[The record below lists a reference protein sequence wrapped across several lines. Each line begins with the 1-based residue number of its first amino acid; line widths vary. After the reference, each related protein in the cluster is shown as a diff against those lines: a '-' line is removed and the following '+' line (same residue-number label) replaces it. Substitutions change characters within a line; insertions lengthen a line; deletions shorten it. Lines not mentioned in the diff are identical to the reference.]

1 MAFTGEIY
9 MNSKTVLTR
18 RSVMGA
24 IGTVAGLSGAP
35 AGPAVRPKYYHMSQS
50 SINYQAEFNAGK
62 MDIFSFMDTCR
73 ALDLDGLDIHVG
85 QLKSQVDRAY
95 LKEVRRGCLNRG
107 MPIASICVSTEFGR
121 SAEAVPKELEK
132 ARVAME
138 AGMFLGAPIL
148 RAFVGSAPSPDKQE
162 EAFRRGVEA
171 LRKTAEIGAELGMP
185 VALQNHSGLTSTG
198 DDMLRFYREVNHPN
212 FTLLLDTGHFA
223 GRDGTNGP
231 KIPGTTYDDYYRSI
245 EQVAQLTQFVRA
257 KIYTPDASGREQ
269 WIDYDRVFSIL
280 RKVRYN
286 GFISMI
292 YEGKEDKFAAIPRG
306 IRFLR
311 SFTMS

>member
-1 MAFTGEIY
+1 MTTE
-9 MNSKTVLTR
+9 LTR
-18 RSVMGA
+18 RAMLASSVGLTGA
-24 IGTVAGLSGAP
+24 AGLPGAP
-35 AGPAVRPKYYHMSQS
+35 ANPAVRPKYYHMSQS
-50 SINYQAEFNAGK
+50 SVNYQAEFRSGK
-62 MDIFSFMDTCR
+62 MDFFSFMDTCR
-73 ALDLDGLDIHVG
+73 ALDLDGLDIHVN

-95 LKEVRRGCLNRG
+95 LKDVRRGCLNRG
-107 MPIASICVSTEFGR
+107 LPIASICVSTEFGR

-148 RAFVGSAPSPDKQE
+148 RVFVGSPPSPGARE

-171 LRKTAEIGAELGMP
+171 LRKTSEIGAELGMP

-198 DDMLRFYREVNHPN
+198 DDMLRFHREVNHPN

-231 KIPGTTYDDYYRSI
+231 KIPGTTYDDYYHSI
-245 EQVAQLTQFVRA
+245 EQVAPLTQFVRA
-257 KIYTPDASGREQ
+257 KLYNMDDSGRER
-269 WIDYDRVFSIL
+269 WIDYDRVFNIL
-280 RKVRYN
+280 RKVHYN

-292 YEGKEDKFAAIPRG
+292 YEGKEDKFTAIPRG

-311 SFTMS
+311 SFVMS

>member
-1 MAFTGEIY
+1 MT
-9 MNSKTVLTR
+9 SDLTR
-18 RSVMGA
+18 RVMLANSVG
-24 IGTVAGLSGAP
+24 VAGVPGLVGAP
-35 AGPAVRPKYYHMSQS
+35 ANPTVRPKYYHLSQS
-50 SINYQAEFNAGK
+50 TINYQAEFNSGK
-62 MDIFSFMDTCR
+62 MDIFGFMDTCR
-73 ALDLDGLDIHVG
+73 ALDLDGLDIHVS
-85 QLKSQVDRAY
+85 QLKSQIDWAY

-148 RAFVGSAPSPDKQE
+148 RTFVGSSPSPDKQE
-162 EAFRRGVEA
+162 DAFRRGVEA

-185 VALQNHSGLTSTG
+185 VSLQNHSGLTSTG
-198 DDMLRFYREVNHPN
+198 ADMLRFHREVNHPN

-223 GRDGTNGP
+223 GRNGPNGP
-231 KIPGTTYDDYYRSI
+231 KIPGTTYDDYYHSI
-245 EQVAQLTQFVRA
+245 EQVASLTQFVRA
-257 KIYTPDASGREQ
+257 KVYDLDESGREK
-269 WIDYDRVFSIL
+269 WIDYDRVFGIL
-280 RKVRYN
+280 RKLHFN

-292 YEGKEDKFAAIPRG
+292 YEGKEDKFTVIPKA

-311 SFTMS
+311 SFVMS

>member
-1 MAFTGEIY
+1 MT
-9 MNSKTVLTR
+9 SDLTR
-18 RSVMGA
+18 RVMLANSVG
-24 IGTVAGLSGAP
+24 VAGVPGLVGAP
-35 AGPAVRPKYYHMSQS
+35 ANPTVRPKYYHLSQS
-50 SINYQAEFNAGK
+50 TINYQAEFNSGK
-62 MDIFSFMDTCR
+62 MDIFGFMDTCR
-73 ALDLDGLDIHVG
+73 ALDLDGLDIHVS
-85 QLKSQVDRAY
+85 QLKSQIDRAY

-148 RAFVGSAPSPDKQE
+148 RTFVGSSPSPDKQE
-162 EAFRRGVEA
+162 DAFRRGVEA

-185 VALQNHSGLTSTG
+185 VSLQNHSGLTSTG
-198 DDMLRFYREVNHPN
+198 ADMLRFHREVNHPN

-223 GRDGTNGP
+223 GRNGPNGP
-231 KIPGTTYDDYYRSI
+231 KIPGTTYDDYYHSI
-245 EQVAQLTQFVRA
+245 EQVASLTQFVRA
-257 KIYTPDASGREQ
+257 KVYDLDESGREK
-269 WIDYDRVFSIL
+269 WIDYDRVFGIL
-280 RKVRYN
+280 RKLHFN

-292 YEGKEDKFAAIPRG
+292 YEGKEDKFTVIPKA

-311 SFTMS
+311 SFVMS

>member
-1 MAFTGEIY
+1 MT
-9 MNSKTVLTR
+9 SDLTR
-18 RSVMGA
+18 RVMLANSVG
-24 IGTVAGLSGAP
+24 VAGVPGLVGAP
-35 AGPAVRPKYYHMSQS
+35 ANPTVRPKYYHLSQS
-50 SINYQAEFNAGK
+50 TINYQAEFNSGK
-62 MDIFSFMDTCR
+62 MDIFGFMDTCR
-73 ALDLDGLDIHVG
+73 ALDLDGLDIHVS
-85 QLKSQVDRAY
+85 QLKSQIDRAY

-148 RAFVGSAPSPDKQE
+148 RTFVGSSPSPDKQE

-185 VALQNHSGLTSTG
+185 VSLQNHSGLTSTG
-198 DDMLRFYREVNHPN
+198 ADMLRFHREVNHPN

-223 GRDGTNGP
+223 GRNGPNGP
-231 KIPGTTYDDYYRSI
+231 KIPGTTYDDYYHSI
-245 EQVAQLTQFVRA
+245 EQVASLTQFVRA
-257 KIYTPDASGREQ
+257 KVYDLDESGREK
-269 WIDYDRVFSIL
+269 WIDYDRVFGIL
-280 RKVRYN
+280 RKLHFN

-292 YEGKEDKFAAIPRG
+292 YEGKEDKFTVIPKA

-311 SFTMS
+311 SFVMS

>member
-1 MAFTGEIY
+1 MSE
-9 MNSKTVLTR
+9 LTR
-18 RSVMGA
+18 RAMLAGSVGFAGA
-24 IGTVAGLSGAP
+24 ARLVAVP
-35 AGPAVRPKYYHMSQS
+35 AKAAVRPKYFHVSQS
-50 SINYQAEFNAGK
+50 SINYQAEFNSGK

-73 ALDLDGLDIHVG
+73 LLDLDGLDIHVG
-85 QLKSQVDRAY
+85 QLKSQIDRGY

-121 SAEAVPKELEK
+121 SAEAIPKELEK

-148 RAFVGSAPSPDKQE
+148 RTFVGSAPSPDRQE
-162 EAFRRGVEA
+162 EAFRRGVGA

-185 VALQNHSGLTSTG
+185 VSLQNHSGLTSTG
-198 DDMLRFYREVNHPN
+198 EDMLRFHREVNHPN

-223 GRDGTNGP
+223 GRGGPNGP
-231 KIPGTTYDDYYRSI
+231 KIPGATYDDYYRSI
-245 EQVAQLTQFVRA
+245 EQVAPLTQFVRA
-257 KIYTPDASGREQ
+257 KIYDMDDNGREK

-280 RKVRYN
+280 RKANFN

-292 YEGKEDKFAAIPRG
+292 YEGKEDKFTVIPNA

-311 SFTMS
+311 SFVMS

>member
-1 MAFTGEIY
+1 MT
-9 MNSKTVLTR
+9 SDLTR
-18 RSVMGA
+18 RVMLAGSVG
-24 IGTVAGLSGAP
+24 VAGAP
-35 AGPAVRPKYYHMSQS
+35 ALVGAPANPAVRPKYYHVSQS
-50 SINYQAEFNAGK
+50 SINYQAEFNSGK

-73 ALDLDGLDIHVG
+73 AMDLDGLDIHVS
-85 QLKSQVDRAY
+85 QLKSQIDRTY

-148 RAFVGSAPSPDKQE
+148 RTFVGSSPSPDKQE

-171 LRKTAEIGAELGMP
+171 LRKAAEIGAELGMP
-185 VALQNHSGLTSTG
+185 VSLQNHSGLTSTG
-198 DDMLRFYREVNHPN
+198 ADMLRFHREVNHPN

-223 GRDGTNGP
+223 GRNGPNGP
-231 KIPGTTYDDYYRSI
+231 KIPGTTYDDYYHSI
-245 EQVAQLTQFVRA
+245 EQVASLTQFVRA
-257 KIYTPDASGREQ
+257 KVYDLDESGREK
-269 WIDYDRVFSIL
+269 WIDYDRVFGIL
-280 RKVRYN
+280 RKLHFN

-292 YEGKEDKFAAIPRG
+292 YEGKEDKFTVIPKA

-311 SFTMS
+311 SFVMS